1 MRESYREQLDDVLEA
16 LVGMSENVAVAVR
29 KSTTALLEAD
39 IHVAQEVIADDDI
52 LDQAQKTEERTL
64 FSLLARQSPVA
75 GELRIVVA
83 SLRMVYELER
93 MGDLAAHVAKIA
105 RLRYPDRAVPDTL
118 RANFVRMAEVAES
131 MVVAAGHTL
140 RERSLETA
148 EKLRI
153 ADEEMDEL
161 RRTQF
166 RVLLG
171 QDWPWGVEAAV
182 DVALLGRYYERISD
196 HAASMARRVVYIV
209 TGEFPDDEAWPQP

>member
-1 MRESYREQLDDVLEA
+1 MRETYREQLDDVLDT
-16 LVGMSENVAVAVR
+16 LVRMSQAVAVAVR
-29 KSTTALLEAD
+29 KATTALLEAD
-39 IHVAQEVIADDDI
+39 IHLAQEVIADDDE
-52 LDQAQKTEERTL
+52 LDQAQKSEERTL
-64 FSLLARQSPVA
+64 FSLLARQAPVA

-140 RERSLETA
+140 SDRNLQTA
-148 EKLRI
+148 HELR
-153 ADEEMDEL
+153 AQDEEMDAL

-171 QDWPWGVEAAV
+171 QEWPHGIEAAV
-182 DVALLGRYYERISD
+182 DVALLGRYYERIAD

-209 TGEFPDDEAWPQP
+209 TGEFPADEDWPQP